1 MTDHRAAFLATLAK
15 QKAIRSYVLAANA
28 LMGRTQQDRL
38 DAGLCLD
45 TGYLSDLLLRA
56 ARAEEYDPAP
66 PCFHGL
72 MEACVACAWEDE

>member
-1 MTDHRAAFLATLAK
+1 MIGPQTPFLAALAK
-15 QKAIRSYVLAANA
+15 RNALRSYVLAANA